1 MKKVFT
7 LIEERYIMAINLASK
22 YSGRV
27 AKAFSL
33 RSFLNGR
40 TSNAYDFDGV
50 RSIKVFTP
58 ITVDEVDYERSG
70 TSRYGVPQDMQD
82 TVQEM
87 ILTQDKSFSL
97 IIDKGD
103 NTSQMMVKNASDMVL
118 LQLEEKTVPNAD
130 RYAFGQ
136 FVKQAGTVCGIA
148 AKPTKE
154 TVAQAVM
161 DACQALD
168 DKGVPDGAA
177 RTLFVTAEV
186 AKLIKLAPEFIG
198 IEKLGVKALS
208 KGQIGEISGMQVV
221 KVPTSYLPKNCFFL
235 ITYRESILFPYKL
248 KDSKIHTDPPG
259 ISGALIEGRH
269 YYDAF
274 VLGAK
279 ADGVYAGVLAADKL
293 PNPTITVSGGN
304 ATIACAGASTIKYTT
319 DGTDPRYSGSAKIYS
334 AAASVTSGDT
344 VRAVGYADNKFTSD
358 VAEKKA

>member
-1 MKKVFT
+1 
-7 LIEERYIMAINLASK
+7 MAINLASK
-22 YSGRV
+22 YSSKV

-40 TSNAYDFDGV
+40 TSNSYDFDGV

-70 TSRYGVPQDMQD
+70 TNRYGVPHDMQD
-82 TVQEM
+82 SVQEM
-87 ILTQDKSFSL
+87 MLTQDKSFSL

-136 FVKQAGTVCGIA
+136 FVKNAGNVCGVS
-148 AKPTKE
+148 AKPTKD
-154 TVAQAVM
+154 TIAQAVM
-161 DACQALD
+161 DACQVLD
-168 DKGVPDGAA
+168 DKGVPDGSA
-177 RTLFVTAEV
+177 RTLFATAEV
-186 AKLIKLAPEFIG
+186 CKFIKLAPEFIG
-198 IEKLGVKALS
+198 IDKLGAKALS

-221 KVPTSYLPKNCFFL
+221 KVPTSYLPNNCYFL

-248 KDSKIHTDPPG
+248 KDTKIHTDPPG

-279 ADGVYAGVLAADKL
+279 SDGVYAAVLASEKL
-293 PNPTITVSGGN
+293 PAPTIAKSGSSV
-304 ATIACAGASTIKYTT
+304 TITCAGANQIKYTT
-319 DGTDPRYSGSAKIYS
+319 DGTDPRYSMSAKVYS
-334 AAASVTSGDT
+334 AAVNSPETAAFK
-344 VRAVGYADNKFTSD
+344 AVGYADNKFTSD
-358 VAEKKA
+358 VAEKTV

>member
-1 MKKVFT
+1 
-7 LIEERYIMAINLASK
+7 MAINLASK
-22 YSGRV
+22 YSSRV

-58 ITVDEVDYERSG
+58 ITVDEVDYQRSG
-70 TSRYGVPQDMQD
+70 MSRYGTPKDMQD
-82 TVQEM
+82 SVQEM

-103 NTSQMMVKNASDMVL
+103 NTSQMMIKNASDMVL

-136 FVKQAGTVCGIA
+136 FVKNAGNVCGITE
-148 AKPTKE
+148 KPTKQTIAE
-154 TVAQAVM
+154 AIM
-161 DACQALD
+161 EACQVLD
-168 DKGVPDGAA
+168 DKGVPDGSA
-177 RTLFVTAEV
+177 RTLFATAEMC
-186 AKLIKLAPEFIG
+186 KLIKLAPEFIG
-198 IEKLGVKALS
+198 IDKLGVKALS

-221 KVPTSYLPKNCFFL
+221 KVPTSYLPKNCYFL

-248 KDSKIHTDPPG
+248 KDTKIHTDPPG

-279 ADGVYAGVLAADKL
+279 ADGVYAGVLASEKL
-293 PNPTITVSGGN
+293 PAPTITPSGSS
-304 ATIACAGASTIKYTT
+304 ATITCDGATQIKYTT
-319 DGTDPRYSGSAKIYS
+319 DGTDPRYSMSAKIYS
-334 AAASVTSGDT
+334 TSAAVTGGET
-344 VRAVGYADNKFTSD
+344 VKAVGYADGKFTSD

>member
-1 MKKVFT
+1 
-7 LIEERYIMAINLASK
+7 MAINLASK
-22 YSGRV
+22 YSSKV

-40 TSNAYDFDGV
+40 TSNSYDFDGV

-70 TSRYGVPQDMQD
+70 TSRYGVPKDMQD
-82 TVQEM
+82 SVQEM

-103 NTSQMMVKNASDMVL
+103 NTSQMMIKNASDMVL

-130 RYAFGQ
+130 RYAFRQ
-136 FVKQAGTVCGIA
+136 FVKNAGNVCGIDE
-148 AKPTKE
+148 KPTKQ
-154 TVAQAVM
+154 TIAQAVM
-161 DACQALD
+161 DACQVLD
-168 DKGVPDGAA
+168 DKGVPDGSA
-177 RTLFVTAEV
+177 RTLFATAEMC
-186 AKLIKLAPEFIG
+186 KLIKLSPEFIG
-198 IEKLGVKALS
+198 IDRLGAKALS

-221 KVPTSYLPKNCFFL
+221 KVPTSYLPENCYFL

-248 KDSKIHTDPPG
+248 KDTKIHTDPPG

-279 ADGVYAGVLAADKL
+279 ADGVYAGVLKSEKL
-293 PNPTITVSGGN
+293 TAPSISISGYS
-304 ATIACAGASTIKYTT
+304 ATISCSGATEIRYTT
-319 DGTDPRYSGSAKIYS
+319 DGTDPRYSASARVYS
-334 AAASVTSGDT
+334 ASAAVKSGDI

-358 VAEKKA
+358 VSEKRA

>member
-1 MKKVFT
+1 
-7 LIEERYIMAINLASK
+7 MAINLASK
-22 YSGRV
+22 YSSRV

-70 TSRYGVPQDMQD
+70 TSRYGVPTDMQD
-82 TVQEM
+82 SVQEM

-103 NTSQMMVKNASDMVL
+103 NTSQMMIKNASDMVL

-130 RYAFGQ
+130 KYAFSQ
-136 FVKQAGTVCGIA
+136 FIKNAGTVQGIG
-148 AKPTKE
+148 AKPTKD
-154 TVAQAVM
+154 TIAQAVM
-161 DACQALD
+161 DACQVLD
-168 DKGVPDGAA
+168 DKGVPDGSA
-177 RTLFVTAEV
+177 RTLFATAEMC
-186 AKLIKLAPEFIG
+186 KLIKLAPEFIG
-198 IEKLGVKALS
+198 IDKLGIKALS

-221 KVPTSYLPKNCFFL
+221 KVPTSYLPQNCYFL

-248 KDSKIHTDPPG
+248 KDTKIHTDPPG

-279 ADGVYAGVLAADKL
+279 SDGVYAAVLATEKL
-293 PNPTITVSGGN
+293 ETPSISIDDTTATITCSG
-304 ATIACAGASTIKYTT
+304 AEVIKYTT
-319 DGTDPRYSGSAKIYS
+319 DGTDPRYSMSAKIYS
-334 AAASVTSGDT
+334 ASAAVEHGDT
-344 VRAVGYADNKFTSD
+344 VKAVGYADGKFTSD
-358 VAEKKA
+358 VSEKKQ